1 MSYMAIVLEAKIHAY
16 NLPLDQAIH
25 GRNEILHTFTLDKDN
40 LMHKISRLWKFSV
53 LRIFL
58 NFVHKL
64 PLLILLRS

>member
-40 LMHKISRLWKFSV
+40 LMHKISRL
-53 LRIFL
+53 
-58 NFVHKL
+58 
-64 PLLILLRS
+64 